1 MSKRNIII
9 TCIVITIAI
18 FLIFIYYIG
27 KAYKKDEIKLDMSN
41 ETIERNQLKNNEILI
56 ETSSNEDT
64 MISPTAILRMIQ
76 FYEDCGHI
84 IKEEYNVPEA
94 IVNMTESEIKEYYNG
109 WEIRAFSEDMIEIY
123 KENEGICDEHYTVKD
138 INGYITVYIKNSNGE
153 EKMIRKTEILT
164 KYLSEEDQIILKNG
178 INVVGK
184 KDLES
189 LLEDFE

>member
-41 ETIERNQLKNNEILI
+41 ETIERNQIKNNEILI

-94 IVNMTESEIKEYYNG
+94 IVNMTENEIKEYYNG

-138 INGYITVYIKNSNGE
+138 INGYITVYIK
-153 EKMIRKTEILT
+153 K
-164 KYLSEEDQIILKNG
+164 
-178 INVVGK
+178 
-184 KDLES
+184 
-189 LLEDFE
+189 

>member
-27 KAYKKDEIKLDMSN
+27 KAYRKDEIKLDMSN
-41 ETIERNQLKNNEILI
+41 ETIERNQIKNNEILI

-64 MISPTAILRMIQ
+64 KVSPTAVLRMVQ

-84 IKEEYNVPEA
+84 VKEEYNVPEA
-94 IVNMTESEIKEYYNG
+94 IVNMTENEIKEYYSG

-138 INGYITVYIKNSNGE
+138 INGYITVYIKNNNGE
-153 EKMIRKTEILT
+153 EKVIRKTEILT

-178 INVVGK
+178 VNVVGK

>member
-1 MSKRNIII
+1 MSKKSIII

-27 KAYKKDEIKLDMSN
+27 KAYKKNEIKLDMSN
-41 ETIERNQLKNNEILI
+41 ETIQKNEIKNNQTFI

-64 MISPTAILRMIQ
+64 SISPTAMLKMTQ
-76 FYEDCGHI
+76 FYEDCGHV

-94 IVNMTESEIKEYYNG
+94 IVNMTESEIEKYYNG
-109 WEIRAFSEDMIEIY
+109 WEIKSFSEDMIEIY

-138 INGYITVYIKNSNGE
+138 IDGYITVYIKRNNGE

-164 KYLSEEDQIILKNG
+164 KYLSDEDKITLKNG
-178 INVVGK
+178 VNVVGK

-189 LLEDFE
+189 FLEDFE

>member
-1 MSKRNIII
+1 MSKRNIIV

-41 ETIERNQLKNNEILI
+41 ETIERNQIKNNEILI

-184 KDLES
+184 KDLGS

>member
-41 ETIERNQLKNNEILI
+41 ETIERNQIKNNEILI

>member
-27 KAYKKDEIKLDMSN
+27 KAYRKDEIKLDMSN
-41 ETIERNQLKNNEILI
+41 ETIERNQIKNNEILI

-64 MISPTAILRMIQ
+64 KVSPTAVLRMVQ

-84 IKEEYNVPEA
+84 VKEEYNVPEA
-94 IVNMTESEIKEYYNG
+94 IVNMTENEIKEYYSG

-138 INGYITVYIKNSNGE
+138 INGYITVYIKNNNGE
-153 EKMIRKTEILT
+153 EKVIRKTEILT
-164 KYLSEEDQIILKNG
+164 KYLSEEDQTILKNG
-178 INVVGK
+178 VNVVGK